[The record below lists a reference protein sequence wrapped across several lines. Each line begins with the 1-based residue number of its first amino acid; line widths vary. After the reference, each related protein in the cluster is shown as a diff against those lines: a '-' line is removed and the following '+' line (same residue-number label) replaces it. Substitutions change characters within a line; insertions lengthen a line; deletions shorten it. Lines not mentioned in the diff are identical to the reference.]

1 VKIWQEADN
10 SLSGSTT
17 ATIACASSNTQH
29 PNNTTC
35 YPSSTIPSFLLENL
49 GDARKMKGEKAN

>member
-1 VKIWQEADN
+1 MDQP
-10 SLSGSTT
+10 T

-35 YPSSTIPSFLLENL
+35 YPSSTIPSLLLENL